1 MLSVFGDRHPFLDS
15 SLNNQQV
22 GPHLLPLEIPEG
34 RERERERECV
44 CVCVCVGDGLFDDFF
59 VFLGVLKP

>member
-1 MLSVFGDRHPFLDS
+1 
-15 SLNNQQV
+15 
-22 GPHLLPLEIPEG
+22 
-34 RERERERECV
+34 V